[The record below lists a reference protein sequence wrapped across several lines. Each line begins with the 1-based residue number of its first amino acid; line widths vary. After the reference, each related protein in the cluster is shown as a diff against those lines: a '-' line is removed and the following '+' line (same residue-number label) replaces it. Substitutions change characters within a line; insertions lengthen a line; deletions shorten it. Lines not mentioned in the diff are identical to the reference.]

1 MPGCE
6 SGYNGTVFLFR
17 SDSKD
22 AASRIGWLLMAHLS
36 LALLG
41 PLQVSLD
48 GAPVTAFESDKVRA
62 LLAYLALEADRSHR
76 RAALAGL
83 LWPERPERAAHL
95 SLNQA
100 LANLRHAIGDRSA
113 PVPVLRITPETIQ
126 WNTASDSDLDVAAFN
141 DIIAACDQH
150 PHRHPETCT
159 SCARSLAQAADLY
172 RGSVLDQFF
181 LADSATFEEWA
192 LLQRERLH
200 RRALRALA
208 QLAAYHERRGAYDQ
222 AQQQAWR
229 LLELDPW
236 REASHRQLMRLLAFS
251 GQRSAALAQYATCR
265 RVLDEELGVAP
276 EEETTALYARIQRG
290 ADVASPSAAR
300 PSDNLA
306 AHTPLTPLIGREG
319 ELAQLAERLED
330 RNCRLLTLIGPGGIG
345 KTRLAL
351 QIASGLRGSF
361 RDGVYFV
368 PLAAL
373 NAADMLVPAIASA
386 LGFALHGLAD
396 PKAQLL
402 AYLRTKDML
411 LVLDNFEQVLDGA
424 DVLSDLIQAAPGVVV
439 LATSREPLHLRV
451 EWLMDLDGLPVP
463 QDVEAS
469 SVERSSAVQL
479 FVQTARRMQAD
490 FALSPAT
497 SPSVVRICQ
506 LVAGTPL
513 AIELAAAWVRS
524 QSCVEIAR
532 ALEQSLEQLAT
543 TMRDVPARHRSMRA
557 VFEHSWRLLSDAEQG
572 VLRRLAVFRGGM
584 EADAAEQVAGATSS
598 LLAALVDKSLLRR
611 NGAGRYDLHEL
622 VRQYAGEQLEAAGE
636 AGEIRNQH
644 TACFLALAEVA
655 EPQLLGAELRG
666 WLERLTREHDNL
678 RAALTWSQIVGDAT
692 LGLRLAGALWRF
704 WSIHGYLSEGRDW
717 LTRFLALAQ
726 NSTAPP
732 SVRGQALH
740 GAGVLARQQSDYART
755 VALCGESLVLF
766 RDLDNKPGMAWSLN
780 ELGWAVQAQ
789 GDVGQAA
796 VLYQQSLAL
805 FRGLGDQRGIAETL
819 DHLGRVAGAQSDYR
833 QATTLF
839 QESLLLFRTIEDK
852 RGTALSLKSL
862 GSALWLQGNYAAAH
876 SLHEES
882 LVLFRELGDNW
893 GAALSLAHLGL
904 VAREQGDYGAA
915 RTFFEES
922 LLLLRELGNRAGIAV
937 VLRDLGT
944 MARQQGE
951 LEQARRLLE
960 ESLLLLREL
969 GNRAGIGLVLANL
982 GLVALGQGELE
993 RAASLFKAGLV
1004 QSRDQGNKV
1013 GSAYCLKGLACVLSQ
1028 HPAGLQRSAQI
1039 FGAATTLLAACGP
1052 AILFIN
1058 RPTDRYIAAVRAQL
1072 GEAIFAAAWAAGQA
1086 LTLEQAIAEA
1096 LGELTG

>member
-1 MPGCE
+1 
-6 SGYNGTVFLFR
+6 
-17 SDSKD
+17 
-22 AASRIGWLLMAHLS
+22 MAHLS

-41 PLQVSLD
+41 PLQVKLD
-48 GAPVTAFESDKVRA
+48 GAPVSALESDKVRA
-62 LLAYLALEADRSHR
+62 LLAYLALEAGRPHR
-76 RAALAGL
+76 RDALAGL
-83 LWPERPERAAHL
+83 LWPERPDRAAHL

-100 LANLRHAIGDRSA
+100 LANLRRVIGDRTA
-113 PVPVLRITPETIQ
+113 VTPVLHITPDTIQ
-126 WNTASDSDLDVAAFN
+126 FDRTSDHDLDVAAFS
-141 DIIAACDQH
+141 DLLAACEAH
-150 PHRHPETCT
+150 PHRHPQTCT
-159 SCARSLAQAADLY
+159 SCARRRQQAVELY
-172 RGSVLDQFF
+172 RGSFLDQFF
-181 LADSATFEEWA
+181 LSDSAPFEEWA
-192 LLQRERLH
+192 LLQREGLH
-200 RRALRALA
+200 RRALRALV
-208 QLAAYHERRGAYDQ
+208 QLADYHERCGEYAA
-222 AQQQAWR
+222 AQQYAWR
-229 LLELDPW
+229 QLGLDPW
-236 REASHRQLMRLLAFS
+236 REESHRQLMRLLALS
-251 GQRSAALAQYATCR
+251 GQRSAALVQYATCR
-265 RVLDEELGVAP
+265 RVLDEELGVEP
-276 EEETTALYARIQRG
+276 EEETIALYARIQRG
-290 ADVASPSAAR
+290 AGVAAPDAAR
-300 PSDNLA
+300 PADNLA
-306 AHTPLTPLIGREG
+306 AHTAPTPFIGREA
-319 ELAQLAERLED
+319 ERAQLADRLEQRD
-330 RNCRLLTLIGPGGIG
+330 CRLLTLVGPGGVG

-351 QIASGLRGSF
+351 QAASDLRASF
-361 RDGVYFV
+361 PDGVAFV
-368 PLAAL
+368 ALAPLSAAEL
-373 NAADMLVPAIASA
+373 LVPAIASA
-386 LGFALHGLAD
+386 LGLIFQGPAD

-411 LVLDNFEQVLDGA
+411 LVLDNVEHLLAGA
-424 DVLSDLIQAAPGVVV
+424 DLLSDLLQVAPAVV
-439 LATSREPLHLRV
+439 LLVTSREPLHLRV
-451 EWLMDLDGLPVP
+451 EWLLDIEGLPVP
-463 QDVEAS
+463 EHADAS
-469 SVERSSAVQL
+469 GVERSSAVQL

-490 FALSPAT
+490 FGLSSAT
-497 SPSVVRICQ
+497 TPSVVRICH
-506 LVAGTPL
+506 LVAGMPL
-513 AIELAAAWVRS
+513 AIELAASWVRS
-524 QSCVEIAR
+524 RSCAEIAQR
-532 ALEQSLEQLAT
+532 LEQGLEQLAT

-557 VFEHSWRLLSDAEQG
+557 VFDHSWRLLSVAEQG
-572 VLRRLAVFRGGM
+572 VLRQLSVFRGGM
-584 EADAAEQVAGATSS
+584 EADAAAQVAGATPS
-598 LLAALVDKSLLRR
+598 LLAALIDKSLLRR
-611 NGAGRYDLHEL
+611 NSAGHYDLHEL
-622 VRQYAGEQLEAAGE
+622 MRQYAGEQLEEAGE
-636 AGEIRNQH
+636 AEETRNQH
-644 TACFLALAEVA
+644 AAYFL
-655 EPQLLGAELRG
+655 
-666 WLERLTREHDNL
+666 
-678 RAALTWSQIVGDAT
+678 ALTWSQIVGDAT

-704 WSIHGYLSEGRDW
+704 WSIRGYLSEGRDW

-732 SVRGQALH
+732 SVRGQALY

-755 VALCGESLVLF
+755 AALCGESLVLF

-839 QESLLLFRTIEDK
+839 QESLLLFRTLEDK

-1039 FGAATTLLAACGP
+1039 FGAVTTLLAACGP

-1072 GEAIFAAAWAAGQA
+1072 GEATFAAAWAAGQA
-1086 LTLEQAIAEA
+1086 MPLEQAIACA
-1096 LGELTG
+1096 LGEHAKLTRV